1 MPHYWEVGRKMT
13 PENPATP
20 DAMKIGPRGIALI
33 KKWEQCRLNAYDDG
47 VGVWTIGYGHTLNVR
62 KGDRISMEVAEQY
75 LRDDLHHFE
84 RGVVNALKVDVK
96 QSQFDAMVS
105 LAFNIGVKAFETS
118 TLLRLV
124 NAGKHVEAAEQF
136 RRWKKAGKL
145 VLLGLVRRRAA
156 EKLLY
161 LEDL

>member
-1 MPHYWEVGRKMT
+1 
-13 PENPATP
+13 
-20 DAMKIGPRGIALI
+20 MKISQRGIDLI
-33 KKWEQCRLNAYDDG
+33 KKFEGCRLVAYEDA
-47 VGVWTIGYGHTLNVR
+47 VGIPTIGYGRTRNV
-62 KGDRISMEVAEQY
+62 KMTDRISLQVAEQY

-84 RGVVNALKVDVK
+84 RGVSNALKVEVR

-105 LAFNIGVKAFETS
+105 LAFNIGMKAFEGS

-124 NAGKHVEAAEQF
+124 NQGKHIEAAEQF
-136 RRWKKAGKL
+136 RRWKRAGRL